1 MAQLVGGPWRGER
14 RARILD
20 AAARVLARGPQ
31 ASMDEIARE
40 AGCGKPTVYRYF
52 DSKDALLA
60 AVFVAALD
68 DLERR
73 LARAMR
79 TETTLEARLVALT
92 TEILPLFRD
101 HLVAAR
107 FLEETAS
114 AGESKRRI
122 FCDRRSRIA
131 AFLALAIDSG
141 VARGEIREVDS
152 MTIAQLMIGMMWS
165 AASADSGANLSAL
178 AHDVTEFSI
187 NGLARREV
195 DTVPAGAGPFR
206 GARAAISHPVNL

>member
-1 MAQLVGGPWRGER
+1 
-14 RARILD
+14 
-20 AAARVLARGPQ
+20 
-31 ASMDEIARE
+31 MDEIARE

-73 LARAMR
+73 LGHVMR
-79 TETTLEARLVALT
+79 TETGMEARLVALA

-107 FLEETAS
+107 FLAETPS

-122 FCDRRSRIA
+122 FYDRRARIA
-131 AFLALAIDSG
+131 AVLALALEGG
-141 VARGEIREVDS
+141 VARGELREVNGV
-152 MTIAQLMIGMMWS
+152 TIAQFMIGMMWS
-165 AASADSGANLSAL
+165 AASSDSGANLSAI
-178 AHDVTEFSI
+178 ARDVIDFSLH
-187 NGLARREV
+187 GLVKRDA
-195 DTVPAGAGPFR
+195 DTAPADAGPFR
-206 GARAAISHPVNL
+206 GARVAISHQVNL